1 MTDITA
7 GHPPAGL
14 PAQGAAGSAASA
26 AQAVARSVA
35 KYPGRWAVF
44 AVVLLAD
51 MMDLIDST
59 VTNVGGPA
67 IRGDLGGGETL
78 LQWLGAGYTLAF
90 AVFLIT
96 GARLG
101 DLYGRRRLFLI
112 GAAGFTLASG
122 LCAVAWSPESLVT
135 LRVLQGS
142 FGALMI
148 PQGFGML
155 TEVLDEHDMP
165 KAFGLFGPIM
175 GISAVLGPI
184 IGALLIEGDLLG
196 TGWRMIF
203 LVNVPLGL
211 ACLAIGARYMPR
223 TVVARGGRVDLP
235 GMALVGAAA
244 LALVFPL
251 IEGREKGWPAWTF
264 ALMAA
269 GALLAVAFARYE
281 RRRPADQAL
290 VQVSLMRNRAF
301 TSGTAVAAGF
311 FAAFAGIMLVLS
323 LFWQVGEGF
332 TPIKAALSLV
342 PLSLGMVVG
351 MVASFALV
359 GRLGR
364 RLVHL
369 GIVLAAAGLGGMALT
384 AFLQDHP
391 SPGSMVPA
399 VALVG
404 IGAGMVF
411 GQLFDVI
418 LGGVVEA
425 EVGTASGLLN
435 ALQQMAFALGI
446 AGVATIFFDV
456 MDAPHLPSSALGV
469 TALVAVVPLA
479 ISYAL
484 AFKLPERARPGTH

>member
-7 GHPPAGL
+7 GSPPADLGV
-14 PAQGAAGSAASA
+14 GGRAASAASA
-26 AQAVARSVA
+26 VAGSIA
-35 KYPGRWAVF
+35 KYPGRWLVF
-44 AVVLLAD
+44 AGVLLAD
-51 MMDLIDST
+51 VMDLVDST

-67 IRGDLGGGETL
+67 IREELGGGESL

-112 GAAGFTLASG
+112 GAAGFTLASAA
-122 LCAVAWSPESLVT
+122 CALAWSPEALIST
-135 LRVLQGS
+135 RVLQGA

-165 KAFGLFGPIM
+165 RAFGLFGPIM
-175 GISAVLGPI
+175 GICAVLGPI

-211 ACLAIGARYMPR
+211 VCLAVGARYMPR
-223 TVVARGGRVDLP
+223 TVVARGGGMDVV

-251 IEGREKGWPAWTF
+251 IEGREQGWPAWVF
-264 ALMAA
+264 ALMGV
-269 GALLAVAFARYE
+269 GALLAVAFAGYE
-281 RRRPADQAL
+281 RRLPAGKAL
-290 VQVSLMRNRAF
+290 IQVTLMRNRAF

-311 FAAFAGIMLVLS
+311 FAAFAGITLVLS
-323 LFWQVGEGF
+323 LYWQVGEGF

-342 PLSLGMVVG
+342 PMSLGMVAG
-351 MVASFALV
+351 MFASFGLV
-359 GRLGR
+359 ERLGR
-364 RLVHL
+364 ALVHT
-369 GIVLAAAGLGGMALT
+369 GIVTAALGLGGMALT
-384 AFLQDHP
+384 ALAQDHP
-391 SPGSMVPA
+391 SPWSMVPPVA
-399 VALVG
+399 VVG
-404 IGAGMVF
+404 LGAGIVF

-418 LGGVVEA
+418 LNGVVEA

-435 ALQQMAFALGI
+435 ALQQLAFALGI
-446 AGVATIFFDV
+446 AAVATLFFNV
-456 MDAPHLPSSALGV
+456 MDAPHLPSGALGI
-469 TALVAVVPLA
+469 TALAALIPLA
-479 ISYAL
+479 ASFLL
-484 AFKLPERARPGTH
+484 AFRLPERERPAAR